1 MVIEHRERK
10 RNERPQVP
18 RKAKKMSASK
28 MESAMEE
35 MGVEIQNK
43 DEVCVEET
51 IHLMSCDTPVFLK
64 LVVVFR
70 RIMLAS
76 GRAVLSRGRHASASA
91 RSRL

>member
-28 MESAMEE
+28 MENAMEE

-43 DEVCVEET
+43 DEVFVEET
-51 IHLMSCDTPVFLK
+51 VH
-64 LVVVFR
+64 
-70 RIMLAS
+70 
-76 GRAVLSRGRHASASA
+76 
-91 RSRL
+91 